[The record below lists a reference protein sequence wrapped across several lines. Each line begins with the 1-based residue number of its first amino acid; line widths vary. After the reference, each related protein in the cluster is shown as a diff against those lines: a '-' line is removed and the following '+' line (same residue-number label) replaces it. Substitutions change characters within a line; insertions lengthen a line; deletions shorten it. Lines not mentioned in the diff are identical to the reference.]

1 MVEYDEY
8 HVKSKEKRTSL
19 KMKPIKNKKTL
30 VFVF

>member
-8 HVKSKEKRTSL
+8 HVNSKEKRTSL
-19 KMKPIKNKKTL
+19 EIKPIKNKKTF